1 MQVVFCTLC
10 VPRGKV
16 TLVFVYTKKGEVM
29 EDWLTKDSD
38 LLEAY
43 RMAKLMEQYI
53 KQVKSAIKEKL
64 EEDAESVPGLK
75 LRKSGNTVSY
85 DCPEVAE
92 ILMST
97 NIVQWNDFLKACRFV
112 EGSMVNVW
120 ADKRGI
126 TKADA
131 RKDLKKRLGNIAQ
144 TKPKSPAIIETH
156 D

>member
-1 MQVVFCTLC
+1 M
-10 VPRGKV
+10 
-16 TLVFVYTKKGEVM
+16 E

-43 RMAKLMEQYI
+43 RMAKTMEAYI
-53 KQVKSAIKEKL
+53 KQVKSAIKERL
-64 EEDAESVPGLK
+64 EEDAKSVPGLK

-85 DCPEVAE
+85 DCTEVAE

-97 NIVQWNDFLKACRFV
+97 NVLQWNDFLKACRFV
-112 EGSMVNVW
+112 EGSMVGVW
-120 ADKRGI
+120 ADKRGVS
-126 TKADA
+126 KADA
-131 RKDLKKRLGNIAQ
+131 RKDIKKRLGDIAQ

>member
-1 MQVVFCTLC
+1 M
-10 VPRGKV
+10 K
-16 TLVFVYTKKGEVM
+16 
-29 EDWLTKDSD
+29 DWLNKDSD

-43 RMAKLMEQYI
+43 RVSKIMEQYI
-53 KQVKSAIKEKL
+53 KQVKSAIKERL

-97 NIVQWNDFLKACRFV
+97 NVVQWNDFLKACRFV

-126 TKADA
+126 TKSDA
-131 RKDLKKRLGNIAQ
+131 RKELKKRLGDIAV
-144 TKPKSPAIIETH
+144 TKPKNPAIIETN